1 MTNSK
6 TGKGTIR
13 RWIENSLLLA
23 GVVGLSLWAGAN
35 AAPVIWQ
42 DWGNWVFD
50 RQIRGEAATI
60 AGYLAAKEAEI
71 ARRVEAW
78 LGRAPAAKLSVPSP
92 RSVSPPVQRP
102 SVGENDL
109 VGRLAIPR
117 LHVSAIV
124 REGVGRNTLG
134 LAVGHIPGTALPGQ
148 TGNVGVAGHRDTLFR
163 GLREIRAN
171 DLIQFETLAGR
182 YLYEVGSTQVV
193 KPQNISVLKPGQ
205 YSELTLVTCYP
216 FNYIGSAPDRFIVKA
231 RQVSEIESGI
241 SRPGDEPATAPQ
253 EAVEKRADHVDQ
265 TANRQAAAKRDRA
278 AGKIDFVVAKNH
290 SRQLTPGISLGVDQ
304 IDLTRQRVNGW
315 MWIMPDRRTIWLR
328 DQGTRDPVV
337 FYGYRDGKR
346 RELVITNVA
355 KSSAAGYLLQPEE

>member
-6 TGKGTIR
+6 TGKGTLR

-23 GVVGLSLWAGAN
+23 GLVCLSLWAGAN

-60 AGYLAAKEAEI
+60 GGYLSEREAEI
-71 ARRVEAW
+71 VRRVEAW
-78 LGRAPAAKLSVPSP
+78 LGRVPAARVSAPPSP
-92 RSVSPPVQRP
+92 RVSPPVQRP
-102 SVGENDL
+102 SLEENGL
-109 VGRLAIPR
+109 IGRLAIPR

-163 GLREIRAN
+163 GLGEIRAN

-182 YLYEVGSTQVV
+182 YVYKVGFTEVV

-205 YSELTLVTCYP
+205 YAELTLVTCYP

-231 RQVSEIESGI
+231 RQVSEIENGI
-241 SRPGDEPATAPQ
+241 SRQDPAAASSPG
-253 EAVEKRADHVDQ
+253 VEKNADDLVP
-265 TANRQAAAKRDRA
+265 TADDRA
-278 AGKIDFVVAKNH
+278 TTKIQSTAGRINFVVPKNH

-304 IDLTRQRVNGW
+304 IDLTNQRVNGW

-337 FYGYRDGKR
+337 FYGYKDGRR
-346 RELVITNVA
+346 RELVITNVT